1 MKIASVRGTTFTDE
15 GLNLNTPYVYAVR
28 GPGGTTGQITLIPGT
43 VASTTPTSTEHHPTP
58 PPPGGGAP
66 ANLRK
71 SAQTANS
78 ITLTWDGSP
87 TGSYDILR
95 GEDGVKIATVT
106 GTTFTDIGLL
116 PRTPYVYSVRGSG
129 STTQQ
134 VTVSI
139 N

>member
-1 MKIASVRGTTFTDE
+1 VKIASVRGTTFTDE

-43 VASTTPTSTEHHPTP
+43 VASTPTSTSTTSTP

-71 SAQTANS
+71 SAQTSSS

-116 PRTPYVYSVRGSG
+116 ARTPYVYSVRGSG
-129 STTQQ
+129 STSQQ
-134 VTVSI
+134 VTLSI
-139 N
+139 T